1 MAKHFILESWISFNV
16 EGLISNPSSFC
27 GFYVFFRVFS
37 FDILYVISETCNLRE
52 NNSTKINRSVMYAL
66 DSSCCRS
73 HFMRKGVLFSDHL
86 EFSMLTCQMH
96 KQCLNVS
103 VKEEQLYILRD

>member
-16 EGLISNPSSFC
+16 EGPISNPSSFC

-52 NNSTKINRSVMYAL
+52 NNLTKINLFYYVFIGLELLSFAFFCVKT
-66 DSSCCRS
+66 SCFQIVGIIDVDMS
-73 HFMRKGVLFSDHL
+73 NAQTMP
-86 EFSMLTCQMH
+86 
-96 KQCLNVS
+96 
-103 VKEEQLYILRD
+103 

>member
-16 EGLISNPSSFC
+16 EGPISNPSSFC

-52 NNSTKINRSVMYAL
+52 NNLTKINLFIMYAL

-73 HFMRKGVLFSDHL
+73 HFF
-86 EFSMLTCQMH
+86 C
-96 KQCLNVS
+96 
-103 VKEEQLYILRD
+103 VKTSCFQIVGIIDVDMSNAQTMP